1 MFCWESQDT
10 AACALP
16 SGLGYLVDSA
26 EIENNYNMQGAK
38 KASMYMYTANN
49 VKILKSVTLAP
60 SPAVAPSSS
69 LTIAI

>member
-49 VKILKSVTLAP
+49 VKILKSVTW
-60 SPAVAPSSS
+60 
-69 LTIAI
+69 